1 MTLPIKT
8 KGEHMAHNFFKKA
21 LQLAGVLTALHLIN
35 EYVSSRA
42 VGDYNLED
50 AKGKYYNWK
59 GLNIFYKTIGE
70 GKPLLLVHETS
81 PESSLLEWRALA
93 KKLAATNKVYM
104 IDLPGCGNSARPRI
118 VYTNYYYT
126 QLLQS
131 FIKEII
137 KEQATL
143 ITSRN
148 SSIAGIIAAS
158 LDKETIKELILISPS
173 KVSSCRKP
181 CEKAAILKGHLLR
194 THIIGKFV
202 YNLLLNKTNID
213 KQFKNA
219 FYDSTKK
226 DCEQYITDC
235 YRTSHI
241 SASNGNHLLASI
253 LECDLIFDFSYCLSK
268 TECPVY
274 IVEGEALSD
283 AKARI
288 DEYKALNSDIKAI
301 IISKAKSYPH
311 IECPEDVANIIRTV
325 TESQDNLEPTQQ

>member
-1 MTLPIKT
+1 
-8 KGEHMAHNFFKKA
+8 MAHNFFKKA

-42 VGDYNLED
+42 VGDYNLDD

-59 GLNIFYKTIGE
+59 GLNIFYKTMGE

-93 KKLAATNKVYM
+93 RKLAVTNKVYM

-126 QLLQS
+126 QLLLA
-131 FIKEII
+131 FIEDII
-137 KEQATL
+137 EEPTAL

-158 LDKETIKELILISPS
+158 LDKEKIKELILISPA

-194 THIIGKFV
+194 THITGKFI
-202 YNLLLNKTNID
+202 YNLLLNKANID

-219 FYDSTKK
+219 FYDNTKN
-226 DCEQYITDC
+226 DCEQYVKDC

-241 SASNGNHLLASI
+241 SSSNGNHLLASI
-253 LECDLIFDFSYCLSK
+253 LECDLNFDFSYCLSK

-274 IVEGEALSD
+274 MVEGEALSD
-283 AKARI
+283 AGVRI
-288 DEYKALNSDIKAI
+288 DEYKALNSGVKATI
-301 IISKAKSYPH
+301 IDKAKVYPH
-311 IECPEDVANIIRTV
+311 IECPEDVADIINTV
-325 TESQDNLEPTQQ
+325 TAS